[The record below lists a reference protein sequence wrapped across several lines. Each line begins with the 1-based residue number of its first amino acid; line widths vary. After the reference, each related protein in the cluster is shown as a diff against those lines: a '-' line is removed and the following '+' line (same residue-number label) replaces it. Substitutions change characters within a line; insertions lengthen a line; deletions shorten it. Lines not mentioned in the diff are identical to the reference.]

1 MGAITL
7 NEEKR
12 RKLGDVI
19 KKKGIV
25 VEDNPIELSSGDK
38 TFYYYNIKNVA
49 LDPVGSNLIGDL
61 GFEIVSSKWGAKSVG
76 GLEIGAIPIAVS
88 ICIKSENAI
97 QAFFVRKNVKAHGL
111 QKEIEGDTKLPM
123 VIVDDV
129 TTKGQSVMQ
138 AIEKVRKH
146 DLEIAGV
153 ITVVDRQS
161 GASDLFKDN
170 KIDFFPIFGHTYFE
184 DYVNAMI
191 KAKKTSATKEIK
203 TEVYQPV

>member
-25 VEDNPIELSSGDK
+25 VEDNPIELSSGEK

-49 LDPVGSNLIGDL
+49 LDPTGSSLIGDL
-61 GFEIVSSKWGAKSVG
+61 GCEIVSSKWGAKSVG

-88 ICIKSENAI
+88 ICMKSENAI

>member
-12 RKLGDVI
+12 RELGNII

-25 VEDNPIELSSGDK
+25 IKDKPIELSSGEK

-49 LDPVGSNLIGDL
+49 LDPVGSSLIGDL
-61 GFEIVSSKWGAKSVG
+61 GSEIVSSKWNARSIG

-88 ICIKSENAI
+88 ICIKSKSAV
-97 QAFFVRKNVKAHGL
+97 QAFFVRKEVKDHGL
-111 QKEIEGDTKLPM
+111 QQEIEGNIELPV

-129 TTKGQSVMQ
+129 TTKGRSVMQ
-138 AIEKVRKH
+138 AIEKIMKH
-146 DLEIAGV
+146 NFEIAGV
-153 ITVVDRQS
+153 ITVVDREA

-170 KIDFFPIFGHTYFE
+170 RIEFFPIFEHKYFKDYISTMINAKE
-184 DYVNAMI
+184 D
-191 KAKKTSATKEIK
+191 K
-203 TEVYQPV
+203 TESYYSI